1 MAFPPDFLDEL
12 RRRLPLS
19 GVVGRRVKLVRK
31 GREFTGLCPFHNEK
45 SPSFF
50 VNDDKAFYHCFGCG
64 AHGDAITFVM
74 NTEGLEFPEAV
85 DRLASQAGLEVP
97 HQAPADPREK
107 QRRQTIEAAC
117 EAACIWFEKQLWAPS
132 GREALGYLRRR
143 GVGEDQ
149 IGAFRLGW
157 APDERHGLKGALL
170 AQGFPE
176 ALLIEAGLL
185 IKVDERPDAY
195 DRFRGRVM
203 FTIMDRGGKPVG
215 FGGRLMGD
223 GQPKYLNSPETPL
236 FHKGRSLYAHHVAR
250 ATTSRGQVPVVV
262 VEGYMDVIALHR
274 AGFTGAVAPLGTAL
288 TEDQLAELW
297 RMADEPVLC
306 FDGDAAGQRAA
317 RRALERALPLLTP
330 GRSLRFVTLPGGQ
343 DPDDLVSQPGG
354 AVKFGEL
361 LSQAR
366 PLVDMLWQV
375 EAAEKPQDTPERR
388 AAFRQRLR
396 ELAASIQDRDVR
408 EAYQQDFQARQAK
421 QFQGD
426 SPAAPARRVSRPRP
440 GRWAPPPDPF
450 IKDHPQSQVREH
462 PDFGHLSA
470 LLLALIHHPFLIE
483 EVLETLAEISLG
495 DVALDSFKQEI
506 VNTAAALPGLDAAT
520 LQTYL
525 AESGQGSVLAQ
536 IAHRDIAAAYPFAR
550 PDAAPETVRRSC
562 LELLDRLAAARI
574 AEDLEEVRRQA
585 VETPTEENWRRFK
598 ALAEAGLRA
607 RHGTVD
613 ED

>member
-85 DRLASQAGLEVP
+85 DRLAGQAGLEVP
-97 HQAPADPREK
+97 RQAPADPREK

-117 EAACIWFEKQLWAPS
+117 EAACVWFEKQLWTS
-132 GREALGYLRRR
+132 TGREALGYLRRR
-143 GVGEDQ
+143 GVAEEQ
-149 IGAFRLGW
+149 IGTFRLGW
-157 APDERHGLKGALL
+157 APDERHGLKAALL

-185 IKVDERPDAY
+185 IKVDERPDSY

-236 FHKGRSLYAHHVAR
+236 FHKGRSLYAHHIARVA
-250 ATTSRGQVPVVV
+250 TSRTQVPVVV

-274 AGFTGAVAPLGTAL
+274 AGFAGAVAPLGTAL

-343 DPDDLVSQPGG
+343 DPDDLVGQPGG
-354 AVKFGEL
+354 SVKFAEL
-361 LSQAR
+361 LAQAQ
-366 PLVDMLWQV
+366 PLAEMLWRL
-375 EAAEKPQDTPERR
+375 ETADHPQDTPERR

-396 ELAASIQDRDVR
+396 ELAGGIQDRDVR
-408 EAYQQDFQARQAK
+408 EAYQQDFQERQAK

-426 SPAAPARRVSRPRP
+426 SPAVPARRAGRPRP

-450 IKDHPQSQVREH
+450 IKDHPQSQVRER

-470 LLLALIHHPFLIE
+470 LLLALIHHPFMIE
-483 EVLETLAEISLG
+483 EVLETLAEVSLG
-495 DVALDSFKQEI
+495 DVALDSLKQEI

-536 IAHRDIAAAYPFAR
+536 IAHRDIAAAYSFAR

-585 VETPTEENWRRFK
+585 VETPTVENWRRFK

-607 RHGTVD
+607 RLGTVD